1 MKNLGYVWLLWA
13 NGSILVGVYA
23 DRFAVHEAAT
33 DYRSHAREGDLVV
46 TREEVK
52 G

>member
-1 MKNLGYVWLLWA
+1 MTSLGYVWLLW
-13 NGSILVGVYA
+13 GQGGVLVGVYA
-23 DRFAVHEAAT
+23 DKLAVHDAAT
-33 DYRSHAREGDLVV
+33 EYRSHTREGDLVV